1 MPTHL
6 FRCYLNGASA
16 RPLAA
21 DTRCAGPKTAV
32 SAVGSASMVSTRLRR
47 RTTRHAP
54 LLCSVLAMSGAEA
67 SPRAKLNSSLHRS
80 AHVLGL
86 LVHLA
91 LLSAA
96 SGWKLPSSTKA
107 ENDDSSDGGSSSLTM
122 LSMLSTANG
131 QWLPFSK
138 ESPEIE
144 SVHNRRRLT
153 PSNCDGE
160 WSVSPRP

>member
-1 MPTHL
+1 
-6 FRCYLNGASA
+6 
-16 RPLAA
+16 
-21 DTRCAGPKTAV
+21 
-32 SAVGSASMVSTRLRR
+32 MVSTRLRR

-96 SGWKLPSSTKA
+96 GLVQSDDELGWTHVHTSWLDSAFESAGLPAAAAAAAWAGDNVAAAQQHATFRVGKA
-107 ENDDSSDGGSSSLTM
+107 DVDLISKDGRFPSDWTITLHFTRVEED
-122 LSMLSTANG
+122 A
-131 QWLPFSK
+131 
-138 ESPEIE
+138 EIRTTTSE
-144 SVHNRRRLT
+144 IS
-153 PSNCDGE
+153 
-160 WSVSPRP
+160 

>member
-1 MPTHL
+1 
-6 FRCYLNGASA
+6 
-16 RPLAA
+16 
-21 DTRCAGPKTAV
+21 
-32 SAVGSASMVSTRLRR
+32 MVSTRLRR
-47 RTTRHAP
+47 RTTRYAP

-67 SPRAKLNSSLHRS
+67 SGFTDLCSPRAELNSIHRHRS

-107 ENDDSSDGGSSSLTM
+107 ENDDSSDGGSSTLTM
-122 LSMLSTANG
+122 LSTASEQRRG
-131 QWLPFSK
+131 AWPG
-138 ESPEIE
+138 EVE
-144 SVHNRRRLT
+144 SVHNRRRLVGGG
-153 PSNCDGE
+153 CDGE

>member
-1 MPTHL
+1 
-6 FRCYLNGASA
+6 
-16 RPLAA
+16 
-21 DTRCAGPKTAV
+21 
-32 SAVGSASMVSTRLRR
+32 MVSTRLRR
-47 RTTRHAP
+47 TTRYAP
-54 LLCSVLAMSGAEA
+54 LLCSVLAMGGAEA
-67 SPRAKLNSSLHRS
+67 SGFTDLCSPRAELNSIHRHRS
-80 AHVLGL
+80 GHVLGL

-96 SGWKLPSSTKA
+96 SGWALPSSTKA

-138 ESPEIE
+138 ESPEVV
-144 SVHNRRRLT
+144 SVHNRRRLIG
-153 PSNCDGE
+153 SCDGE

>member
-107 ENDDSSDGGSSSLTM
+107 ENDDSSDGGSSTLTM
-122 LSMLSTANG
+122 LSTASEQRRG
-131 QWLPFSK
+131 AWPG
-138 ESPEIE
+138 EVE
-144 SVHNRRRLT
+144 SVHNRRRLVGGG
-153 PSNCDGE
+153 CDGE

>member
-1 MPTHL
+1 
-6 FRCYLNGASA
+6 
-16 RPLAA
+16 
-21 DTRCAGPKTAV
+21 
-32 SAVGSASMVSTRLRR
+32 MVSTRLRR

-54 LLCSVLAMSGAEA
+54 LLCSVLAIGGAEA
-67 SPRAKLNSSLHRS
+67 SPRAKLNSGLHRS

-122 LSMLSTANG
+122 LSTASG
-131 QWLPFSK
+131 QRLPFSK
-138 ESPEIE
+138 ESPEVV
-144 SVHNRRRLT
+144 SVHNRRRLIG
-153 PSNCDGE
+153 SCDGE

>member
-1 MPTHL
+1 
-6 FRCYLNGASA
+6 
-16 RPLAA
+16 
-21 DTRCAGPKTAV
+21 
-32 SAVGSASMVSTRLRR
+32 MVSTRLRR

-67 SPRAKLNSSLHRS
+67 SGFTDLCSPRAKLNSIHWHRS
-80 AHVLGL
+80 GHVLGL

-107 ENDDSSDGGSSSLTM
+107 ENDDSSDGGSSTLTM
-122 LSMLSTANG
+122 LSTASEQRRG
-131 QWLPFSK
+131 AWPG
-138 ESPEIE
+138 EVE
-144 SVHNRRRLT
+144 SVHNRRRLVGGG
-153 PSNCDGE
+153 CDGE